1 MPRKGD
7 VAASAPDQAK
17 DTQITLGGS
26 GEDLPTTSDASGEAK
41 RIAQT
46 SAPDTQEANKF
57 VPSGNEALSSMECG
71 QTVLFFY
78 IKKVVH
84 IIVTFNTL
92 NINSIATNSFVSCI
106 SFHFILFYRTN
117 FTC

>member
-26 GEDLPTTSDASGEAK
+26 GEDLPTTADESGEAK

-57 VPSGNEALSSMECG
+57 VPSGDEALSSMECG
-71 QTVLFFY
+71 QTALFIY
-78 IKKVVH
+78 KKVLH
-84 IIVTFNTL
+84 IIVTFNTH
-92 NINSIATNSFVSCI
+92 INS
-106 SFHFILFYRTN
+106 HQ
-117 FTC
+117 